1 MNANTLNSIYRQSD
15 IASAI
20 ASSRLL
26 VVGAGGIGCE
36 LLKCL
41 SLSGFKHV
49 EVVDM
54 DTIETSN
61 LNRQFLFRRA
71 HVGMP
76 KSETAAVQVHA

>member
-1 MNANTLNSIYRQSD
+1 MNANTLNRIYRSSD
-15 IASAI
+15 LAGAI
-20 ASSRLL
+20 AASRVL
-26 VVGAGGIGCE
+26 VIGAGGIGCE

-61 LNRQFLFRRA
+61 LNR
-71 HVGMP
+71 
-76 KSETAAVQVHA
+76 